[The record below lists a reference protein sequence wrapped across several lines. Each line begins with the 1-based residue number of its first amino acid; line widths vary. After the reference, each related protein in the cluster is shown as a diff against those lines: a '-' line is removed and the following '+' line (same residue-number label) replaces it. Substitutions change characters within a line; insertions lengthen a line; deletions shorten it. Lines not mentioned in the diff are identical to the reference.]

1 MASNVLVRGLE
12 LSKEDPTNTGIHE
25 AIWLEQLVDELG
37 LKRETT
43 TLYCDSSSARELMK
57 HAGKHRRTKQ
67 LNISDLKI
75 REYVKKRGVKLE
87 PVASKANVADIM
99 MKPLPQDAFQGHRDT
114 MGVSIARVNADA
126 NHAFTEPLN
135 SEEKKVWDKNN
146 PEADEPMTENVNEKQ
161 KGRRGIPVRFE
172 KRARAK
178 SWPKRL

>member
-1 MASNVLVRGLE
+1 
-12 LSKEDPTNTGIHE
+12 
-25 AIWLEQLVDELG
+25 
-37 LKRETT
+37 
-43 TLYCDSSSARELMK
+43 
-57 HAGKHRRTKQ
+57 
-67 LNISDLKI
+67 
-75 REYVKKRGVKLE
+75 
-87 PVASKANVADIM
+87 M